1 MLEIISKLDDCFGF
15 NQYLSQLICASC
27 SEYIFLPVNE
37 FENIDLNATESEQ
50 LVQEALDRLLN
61 ANKNITTVIVA
72 HRLQTVRN
80 ADLIAVVQDG
90 RVVEVGNHDSLMNLE
105 RGYYRSMVDQA
116 LGDSFANT

>member
-1 MLEIISKLDDCFGF
+1 M
-15 NQYLSQLICASC
+15 
-27 SEYIFLPVNE
+27 
-37 FENIDLNATESEQ
+37 NATESEQ

>member
-1 MLEIISKLDDCFGF
+1 MLLFTKYISQPPSSY
-15 NQYLSQLICASC
+15 N
-27 SEYIFLPVNE
+27 ENTFLPVNS
-37 FENIDLNATESEQ
+37 IYYLNATESEQ

-105 RGYYRSMVDQA
+105 QGYYRSMVDQA
-116 LGDSFANT
+116 LGDRFANE